1 MRRKLT
7 ALAFDMQTPGAS
19 SQLHALCIWE
29 WRSMFGGWRT
39 PGHRVDEKFQVG
51 PPSNATGDGVG
62 FSFEAANS
70 TCIGE
75 YPARQT
81 CYPRRFHKQSWSSGV
96 EFRFFRCVVTFNRQ
110 HGLFHCSEGRE
121 WIPCLVVSA
130 ALAPELSCW
139 SEAKERSWSPE
150 LSFVRPS
157 IWVDTSILLI
167 LYLERTWLLKNVY
180 PCCWWYC
187 DEYQKLR
194 DLFFFAELIPWKLGW
209 TCSSLQHQTESKDVQ
224 GWSPIL
230 AQVSFWRDYL
240 YSSSIFALCHWTAGH
255 LDSLWRDIWQ
265 LEWVAHFHQLLSS
278 TWIWLFHFQHC
289 SASILCGDVEW
300 AGHC

>member
-121 WIPCLVVSA
+121 WIPCPVVSA

-194 DLFFFAELIPWKLGW
+194 DLFFLLNLYLENWGGHAQACNIKQSRRMFKDGLRYWLRFPFEGTTCIAVRSLPFAIGQLDTWIPYEGISGNWNGWLIF
-209 TCSSLQHQTESKDVQ
+209 TNFS
-224 GWSPIL
+224 
-230 AQVSFWRDYL
+230 
-240 YSSSIFALCHWTAGH
+240 
-255 LDSLWRDIWQ
+255 
-265 LEWVAHFHQLLSS
+265 VAHEYDFFIFNIVQLAY
-278 TWIWLFHFQHC
+278 C
-289 SASILCGDVEW
+289 VEM
-300 AGHC
+300 